1 MALASLY
8 NFSDENA
15 LSAFSTTVSR
25 LIKILESESEDVID
39 WFKKNK
45 MVVNSDKFQAILLL
59 DKRKVMI
66 LMNVLLLIIS
76 KLKLCYL

>member
-8 NFSDENA
+8 NFSDESA